1 MLIDENKL
9 STSIGE
15 KKILEIPM
23 ELISSTNINPRRGG
37 LIMENVDSLAE
48 TNGEF
53 PEIYLGLLNDELI
66 IVDGYHRHAANCKN
80 NIPTIKAF
88 VVKFNTMEEIKKEAF
103 ISNINHGIKLSELD
117 IALNIYDF
125 YVEKRKYDPTVT
137 LKSVI
142 LEYKVPERRG
152 RALFYWAV
160 INKEILNIN
169 NLTLANISF
178 MEEYVKIISYK
189 KQIIGQITE
198 EFKQEFRIFYDKYN
212 YLSKQELRLAIADYI
227 EGKDYFDEKEK
238 QEKIVEKMEKAD
250 LEKFHKSMEKIDS
263 VDSVDRTGIASFND
277 PEITA
282 NDMVNAAIA
291 KIKEEVEEKE
301 KSETET
307 ASKEKV
313 VKKQSISNHIKEVFG
328 VLKIIRTLT
337 LKGQAEIT
345 KEDYQNLNKL
355 CDLIS
360 EMISDCDEV
369 NNAV

>member
-1 MLIDENKL
+1 MLIDESKL
-9 STSIGE
+9 SPSIGE

-23 ELISSTNINPRRGG
+23 ELISSTNINPRRSG

-53 PEIYLGLLNDELI
+53 PEIYLGLLDNELI

-88 VVKFNTMEEIKKEAF
+88 VVKFNSLEEIKKEAF
-103 ISNINHGIKLSELD
+103 IANINHGIKLSELD

-125 YVEKRKYDPTVT
+125 YVERRKEDPTVT

-160 INKEILNIN
+160 INKEILNNN
-169 NLTLANISF
+169 NLTLTNISF
-178 MEEYVKIISYK
+178 MEEYVKIITAK
-189 KQIIGQITE
+189 KQVIGEITE
-198 EFKQEFRIFYDKYN
+198 EFKQEFRTFYDRYN
-212 YLSKQELRLAIADYI
+212 YLSKQELRFAISDYL

-238 QEKIVEKMEKAD
+238 QEKLVEEMEKTD
-250 LEKFHKSMEKIDS
+250 LAKFHASIEKIDPS
-263 VDSVDRTGIASFND
+263 DAIDRNGTASANNS
-277 PEITA
+277 EVTA
-282 NDMVNAAIA
+282 SDMVNAAIQ
-291 KIKEEVEEKE
+291 KIKEEVEEKQGNEE
-301 KSETET
+301 KDIDKPT
-307 ASKEKV
+307 
-313 VKKQSISNHIKEVFG
+313 VKKQSVSNHIKEISG
-328 VLKIIRTLT
+328 ILKIIRTLT

-360 EMISDCDEV
+360 EMISDCDEG
-369 NNAV
+369 NNAI

>member
-9 STSIGE
+9 SPNVGE

-23 ELISSTNINPRRGG
+23 ELISSTNINPRRSG
-37 LIMENVDSLAE
+37 LIMENVDALAE

-88 VVKFNTMEEIKKEAF
+88 VVKFNSIEEIKKEAF
-103 ISNINHGIKLSELD
+103 VSNINHGIKLSELD

-137 LKSVI
+137 LKSII

-160 INKEILNIN
+160 INKEILNN
-169 NLTLANISF
+169 SNLTLSNVSF

-198 EFKQEFRIFYDKYN
+198 DFKQEFRIFYDRYN
-212 YLSKQELRLAIADYI
+212 MLSKQELRLAIADYI
-227 EGKDYFDEKEK
+227 EGKDFFTKKEK
-238 QEKIVEKMEKAD
+238 QEKIVEEMEKAD
-250 LEKFHKSMEKIDS
+250 LEKFQNSMEKIDKS
-263 VDSVDRTGIASFND
+263 DSVDRTGISSFND

-282 NDMVNAAIA
+282 TDIVNAAIA
-291 KIKEEVEEKE
+291 KIKEEVEEK
-301 KSETET
+301 SESET

-360 EMISDCDEV
+360 DMIADCDVE
-369 NNAV
+369 NNAI